1 MHGRLNALSMLVS
14 LLVCHLITP
23 PSSMVPLGLVWKA
36 VMFNLVERMLPEAS
50 FPITALSLGVLN
62 LASLSSPEDD
72 DESTQDRLSEMT
84 EAVPPLGAI

>member
-1 MHGRLNALSMLVS
+1 
-14 LLVCHLITP
+14 
-23 PSSMVPLGLVWKA
+23 
-36 VMFNLVERMLPEAS
+36 MFNLVERMLPEAS